1 VTIAHHASPD
11 FPNFANMTEVAS
23 LSSMNFSQIHSTLV
37 AFDIDFW
44 SKASEREVVATYE
57 RCISCKSPTFRIVRS
72 AWFLFAFAFLVLYLW
87 WLGHQGRTK
96 GAAMALILPIAGC
109 VFAGLLRLLMDWLS
123 DVAGLDRAASVARQ
137 LKPLSMNSP
146 AYARINNLVETRPEC
161 AAYQRQLTICGRTLR
176 LVDLGA
182 MVYLS
187 NKTLAAKRA

>member
-1 VTIAHHASPD
+1 
-11 FPNFANMTEVAS
+11 
-23 LSSMNFSQIHSTLV
+23 
-37 AFDIDFW
+37 
-44 SKASEREVVATYE
+44 VATYE
-57 RCISCKSPTFRIVRS
+57 RCNGSKSPIFRIVRS
-72 AWFLFAFAFLVLYLW
+72 TWFLFAFAFLVSYLW

-96 GAAMALILPIAGC
+96 GGAMALILPIAGC
-109 VFAGLLRLLMDWLS
+109 VFAGMLRLLMDWLS
-123 DVAGLDRAASVARQ
+123 DVAGLDRAAWVARQ

-146 AYARINNLVETRPEC
+146 AYARVNNLVDTCPEC